1 MYVYGSKD
9 RLFINTTLGCRSRCS
24 YCYLPSLDY
33 EVGASNL
40 MIKDSDYVIEMV
52 ESRSDFIQGKK
63 GTIISLGCYSE
74 CWDEPVRESTLALI
88 TYFLRKGN
96 PVQFATK
103 RYVACKDIE
112 QVSKLISWRGQLSI
126 FISSTT
132 LTKWNSIERGTDS
145 PDIRFRSFDLTK
157 KTGVPVYLYI
167 KPIIKSVTI
176 SDLNKYVDIV
186 KNKDVSG
193 VIIGSKFIMT
203 NESNNN
209 KLAPISNG
217 KLKYSKKS
225 EEEEYMYMTLSQKVL
240 TFTESVQAI
249 DYWRNHA

>member
-1 MYVYGSKD
+1 
-9 RLFINTTLGCRSRCS
+9 
-24 YCYLPSLDY
+24 
-33 EVGASNL
+33 
-40 MIKDSDYVIEMV
+40 
-52 ESRSDFIQGKK
+52 
-63 GTIISLGCYSE
+63 
-74 CWDEPVRESTLALI
+74 
-88 TYFLRKGN
+88 
-96 PVQFATK
+96 TK

>member
-1 MYVYGSKD
+1 MYVYGSKN

-33 EVGASNL
+33 ELGASNL
-40 MIKDSDYVIEMV
+40 MIKNSDYVIGMV
-52 ESRSDFIQGKK
+52 EARTDFIKGKK

-88 TYFLRKGN
+88 KYFLRKGN

-103 RYVACKDIE
+103 RYVACEDIE

-145 PDIRFRSFDLTK
+145 PEIRFGSFDLTK

-193 VIIGSKFIMT
+193 VIVGSKFIM
-203 NESNNN
+203 NNDN
-209 KLAPISNG
+209 NSKLAPISNG
-217 KLKYSKKS
+217 KLKYNEKS
-225 EEEEYMYMTLSQKVL
+225 LEEEYMYVTLSQEVQ